1 MRIFANCKKIIKQLN
16 MKKIALILSAALFV
30 LAAVSCKNGKTAEGS
45 TDAATAEEGPAAG
58 AIVYFNLDR
67 VLEEYD
73 MANDLRSVVET
84 KVGSIQQE
92 INRRGSKLEKDVKAF
107 QDKIDKGL
115 LTRSVAEVQGQKLQ
129 EQQNNFQQYAAQKQ
143 QEMAEEQQVMLNQIA
158 DAIKTFIDEYNA
170 EKKYAMIISTQGSVL
185 PAPVATADPELDIT
199 DDILEGLNAAYV
211 KTKAKESK

>member
-1 MRIFANCKKIIKQLN
+1 
-16 MKKIALILSAALFV
+16 MKKIALILSAVGMILM
-30 LAAVSCKNGKTAEGS
+30 AASCKTGNNAAAASEGS
-45 TDAATAEEGPAAG
+45 AVNEGPAAG

-67 VLEEYD
+67 ILDEYD

-158 DAIKTFIDEYNA
+158 DAIKTFVD
-170 EKKYAMIISTQGSVL
+170 KYADEQGFALVLTTQGDIL
-185 PAPVATADPELDIT
+185 PAPVVTGNPDLDIT
-199 DDILEGLNAAYV
+199 QAIIDGLNEEYV
-211 KTKAKESK
+211 KEKAKTEKK